1 MRNSYKPSR
10 MAFMNFT
17 GILSSVSN
25 SDKTYFT
32 FNTSFSPNAERKSL
46 RKDNASCNIMQL
58 LQDFSA
64 SVPANLPYAPA
75 SENVQNAIQTSKN
88 HLATLAK
95 SVLDL

>member
-1 MRNSYKPSR
+1 
-10 MAFMNFT
+10 
-17 GILSSVSN
+17 
-25 SDKTYFT
+25 
-32 FNTSFSPNAERKSL
+32 
-46 RKDNASCNIMQL
+46 MQL